1 MSSANRLLLALGFAA
16 LTATLPGL
24 CQSLSVPAYVA
35 VPGACVPLTV
45 LFANADAP
53 ISALQ
58 FDLSFDDAS
67 LNLSPVIGSAARD
80 SGKSLYLG
88 APASNRTRFA
98 IWELNQNQI
107 PSGTIINLFVNIAPG
122 AAAGVYPIHF
132 ESAVAA
138 DPDGRPIPVSTS
150 DGILTL
156 KAFPGSPVASQAIL
170 NGATLLPGPVAPGE
184 VITVIGSAIGSSS
197 SPGTLTFNGL
207 AAPIIGRSVNQLNA
221 VVPFGVTGRS
231 TTTLH
236 VNGASG
242 ISTTISLR
250 VASATPG
257 IFTVNGSGAG
267 PGAILNEDL
276 SVNSHDSPADRGAL
290 ITMYATGVGQTDPR
304 GTDGLISSAILP
316 KPLLPITVQIGGA
329 DAQIVYAGAA
339 PGMISGIIQVNCRV
353 PMQITPGDAVPAIL
367 SAGTATSPSVTVAVR

>member
-24 CQSLSVPAYVA
+24 CQTLSVPAYVA
-35 VPGACVPLTV
+35 APGASVPLTV
-45 LFANADAP
+45 SFANAGAP

-67 LNLSPVIGSAARD
+67 LSFSPVIGSAARD

-88 APASNRTRFA
+88 SPASSRTRFA

-107 PSGTIINLFVNIAPG
+107 PSGAVVSLFVNIAPG
-122 AAAGVYPIHF
+122 ATPGVYPIHF
-132 ESAVAA
+132 ESVAAA
-138 DPDGRPIPVSTS
+138 DPNGRPIPVSTS
-150 DGILTL
+150 DGNLSL
-156 KAFPGSPVASQAIL
+156 KSFPGSPVVAQAIL
-170 NGATLLPGPVAPGE
+170 NGATLLSGPIAPGE

-197 SPGTLTFNGL
+197 SSDTLTFDGL

-221 VVPFGVTGRS
+221 VVPFGLTGRS

-236 VNGASG
+236 VAGASG

-267 PGAILNEDL
+267 QGAILNEDL
-276 SVNSHDSPADRGAL
+276 SVNSYDNPADRGAL
-290 ITMYATGVGQTDPR
+290 ITMYATGVGQMDPP
-304 GTDGLISSAILP
+304 GTDGLVSSTILP

-353 PMQITPGDAVPAIL
+353 PMQITPGDAVPVIL
-367 SAGTATSPSVTVAVR
+367 SAGTATSPSVTVVVR